1 MDDMQTEQIN
11 EKIGHVAEIDIK
23 LTVITVRLVI
33 QTLSL
38 KCGLVTVPNKVI

>member
-1 MDDMQTEQIN
+1 MDGMQKELIN
-11 EKIGHVAEIDIK
+11 EEISHLAEIDIL

-33 QTLSL
+33 HILSL